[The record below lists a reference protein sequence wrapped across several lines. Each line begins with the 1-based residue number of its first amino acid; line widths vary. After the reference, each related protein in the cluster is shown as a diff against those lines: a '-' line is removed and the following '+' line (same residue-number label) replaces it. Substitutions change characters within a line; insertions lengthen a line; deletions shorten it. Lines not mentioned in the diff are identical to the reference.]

1 MTHCV
6 SKVLF
11 VFTTCVLV
19 HLASTLPLRMRT
31 HEVQKRDVSN
41 SSIACAVKKLQ
52 EAVSHV
58 EIERMVS

>member
-6 SKVLF
+6 STVLF
-11 VFTTCVLV
+11 VIATWG
-19 HLASTLPLRMRT
+19 LASTLPLRMRT
-31 HEVQKRDVSN
+31 HEVQKRDVPHSQ
-41 SSIACAVKKLQ
+41 SLVCAVGKLK